1 MRYTPQKGFTLIETL
16 VAISI
21 LVIAIA
27 GPMTM
32 AARGLQSSYHAK
44 SQLVAV
50 HLAQEAIEIVR
61 MKRDNYTL
69 ANANS
74 SEDWYDDSALI
85 PDICK
90 KDPDSATEHGCG
102 VQSRG
107 TMNFFSCGPTG
118 AACRLKYDPAPV
130 ANERG
135 IYTESD
141 GDNSLFT
148 RKVFVYRR
156 AGAPAGEAVVT
167 VKVSWRSNL
176 FNAEKEIVLQS
187 RIFDAY
193 R

>member
-1 MRYTPQKGFTLIETL
+1 MQHNPQKGFTLVETL

-32 AARGLQSSYHAK
+32 AAKGLQSTYHAK
-44 SQLVAV
+44 NQLVAV

-69 ANANS
+69 ANSDS
-74 SEDWYDDSALI
+74 SLGWYTNAI
-85 PDICK
+85 PDECK
-90 KDPDSATEHGCG
+90 KNPDNPAEHGCG
-102 VQSRG
+102 IDARG
-107 TMNFFSCGPTG
+107 SMSFFACGVAG
-118 AACRLKYDPAPV
+118 AACRLKYDAAHV

-135 IYTESD
+135 IYTALD
-141 GDNSLFT
+141 GNDSLFT
-148 RKVFVYRR
+148 RKIYVIDP
-156 AGAPAGEAVVT
+156 AGAPVGEALVT

-176 FNAEKEIVLQS
+176 FNAEKEVVLQS
-187 RIFDAY
+187 RVFDAY